1 MQLKYSTGVKEFE
14 VAGGTIRFN
23 PSDPAFVHRL
33 MECFDDLQKR
43 QDDGETKNQQ
53 LESDGVA
60 LFHAIEE
67 RDAQMRNGIDYV
79 FGPGSSQVIFPGIS
93 LYALADGLPVWCN
106 FLLAVLDLVN
116 DSVADAQNA
125 DNARI
130 DFYMKK
136 YSKYMKK

>member
-1 MQLKYSTGVKEFE
+1 MKLNYSTGVQEFE
-14 VAGGTIRFN
+14 VAGGSIRFN
-23 PSDPAFVHRL
+23 PADPQFVHRL
-33 MECFDDLQKR
+33 LDCFDRLQKR
-43 QDDGETKNQQ
+43 QDDGEQENEV
-53 LESDGVA
+53 LAEDGEM
-60 LFHAIEE
+60 LFRTIEE
-67 RDAQMRNGIDYV
+67 RDAQMRQDIEMV
-79 FGPGSSQVIFPGIS
+79 FGPGSAAAIFPDIG

-125 DNARI
+125 DNTRI